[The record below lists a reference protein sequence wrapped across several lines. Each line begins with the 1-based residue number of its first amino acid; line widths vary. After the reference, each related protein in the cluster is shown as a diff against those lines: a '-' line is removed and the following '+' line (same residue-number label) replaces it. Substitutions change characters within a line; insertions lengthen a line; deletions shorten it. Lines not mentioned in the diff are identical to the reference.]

1 MYKGIY
7 LALSGA
13 VAKQRQLEIISQ
25 NLSNT
30 DTEGYK
36 KEKISF
42 KDYLL
47 SQRSGIEDG
56 FDGRSMTH
64 LSNITTDFSNGNLIQ
79 TGNTLDIA
87 LNGSGFISL
96 EEDQYTRNGN
106 LMMDSNG
113 YLVTQSGI
121 KVFGNGGPIQIPEG
135 EIDIEPSGNIYVDG
149 NYIDT
154 LKIRDFEDSS
164 LIKKGENIFKADQE
178 GIQSTALV
186 QQGYLENSNVNA
198 IREMVRMINTL
209 RDFEAYQKAIKAFDE
224 TTAKITNEMGRM

>member
-30 DTEGYK
+30 DTKGYK

-47 SQRSGIEDG
+47 SQRSGIDDG
-56 FDGRSMTH
+56 FDGRTMTH
-64 LSNITTDFSNGNLIQ
+64 LSDITTDFSSGSLIQ
-79 TGNTLDIA
+79 TGNPLDIA
-87 LNGSGFISL
+87 LTGSGFIGL

-121 KVFGNGGPIQIPEG
+121 KILGNGGPIQIPEG

-198 IREMVRMINTL
+198 IREMVHMINTL